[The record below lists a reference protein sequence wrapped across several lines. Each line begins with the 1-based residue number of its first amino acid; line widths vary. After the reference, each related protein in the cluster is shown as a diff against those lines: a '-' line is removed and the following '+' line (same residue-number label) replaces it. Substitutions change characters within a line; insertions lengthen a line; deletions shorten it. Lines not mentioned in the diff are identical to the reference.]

1 MHSNIVQRLISKLVL
16 HLKNTI
22 IYSLAP
28 YQNYYTHYLSFF
40 NLMYHNKFVFCR
52 LNEMYVFACLLFQS
66 LSSAWNNCLLR
77 LNLLGL
83 FFHCI
88 WLSYQLRRK
97 HLIIIITLFF
107 QPRQQRVKKIEMM
120 VVSVFWV
127 STVWWWHD
135 ARAFLN

>member
-1 MHSNIVQRLISKLVL
+1 MQRLISKLVL

-22 IYSLAP
+22 ICSLAP
-28 YQNYYTHYLSFF
+28 YQNYYPHYLSFF

-52 LNEMYVFACLLFQS
+52 LNEMYVFACLIFQS